1 MNEWIEIPC
10 SRWRLGWPSASV
22 NWTPA
27 RRVEFL
33 LREESCP
40 VSADVW
46 VSPDAQPSE
55 QDAIEMNLFL
65 ADDAIVSDGA
75 TGPRVDDEWSLLGL
89 VSERSSLVR
98 VWAPK
103 LNRWH
108 LFDSLGDAAEFRRD
122 CDLRVPEHAPFRV
135 VAIVA
140 RPKPADPYENKE

>member
-1 MNEWIEIPC
+1 
-10 SRWRLGWPSASV
+10 
-22 NWTPA
+22 
-27 RRVEFL
+27 VEFL

-75 TGPRVDDEWSLLGL
+75 TGPRVDDDWSLLGYDICDRAFLSGLTNCGYL